1 MSVCQSP
8 SLLDA
13 EVVYSSWC
21 FGVLKACMMLTQR
34 RSPATRSG
42 PCSSA
47 GKLILTLIWCSAI
60 LVFGRSSLYQ
70 LSVIYNSATW
80 HARFWTVRPKLLRAC
95 SKEMVTCC
103 CALQPLFRLR
113 IVMHPVAPHQQAA
126 TQASHCTA
134 NAQLLRINSWHRCC
148 TYMHAKCRHALHNTA
163 VKGLQTCLLPT
174 LHKTCTQ
181 ICCAD

>member
-13 EVVYSSWC
+13 QVVYSSCC

-42 PCSSA
+42 PCSSG
-47 GKLILTLIWCSAI
+47 GKAHLDFD
-60 LVFGRSSLYQ
+60 LVFCNANFREFCRCSLHQ
-70 LSVIYNSATW
+70 LSAIYNSALW
-80 HARFWTVRPKLLRAC
+80 HARNWTVRPKLLRAC

-103 CALQPLFRLR
+103 CALQPLSCLR
-113 IVMHPVAPHQQAA
+113 VVMHPVAPHQQAA

-134 NAQLLRINSWHRCC
+134 IAQLLRI
-148 TYMHAKCRHALHNTA
+148 
-163 VKGLQTCLLPT
+163 
-174 LHKTCTQ
+174 
-181 ICCAD
+181 I